1 MERQK
6 LLVIISTFL
15 ISFCFSCNQ
24 KSNNKESGESR
35 NTISQQE
42 DGSIL
47 LKLDEAVCYND
58 QNNPASNTAEW
69 KFVVPKPG
77 RYNVWLSSATRD
89 TNNLD
94 YSKPVKISLLDNN
107 LERHPECDKI
117 IRNSGE
123 VAYPFFRT
131 DSYMGSFYIQ
141 ESGEYNIQVI
151 SEKVTT
157 KDILNQSQ
165 LLALNTMLMSILL
178 IPMTR

>member
-1 MERQK
+1 MERQTFI
-6 LLVIISTFL
+6 VIIITIL

-24 KSNNKESGESR
+24 KVNNKDSGDSR
-35 NTISQQE
+35 KTISQQE

-47 LKLDEAVCYND
+47 LKLDEAICYND
-58 QNNPASNTAEW
+58 QTNPSSNTAEW

-94 YSKPVKISLLDNN
+94 YIKPVKISLLDNN
-107 LERHPECDKI
+107 LERSPECDKI
-117 IRNSGE
+117 VRNSSE
-123 VAYPFFRT
+123 VTYPFFRT
-131 DSYMGSFYIQ
+131 DSYMGTFYIP

-157 KDILNQSQ
+157 KEFRNQSQ
-165 LLALNTMLMSILL
+165 LLALNSRLLSIVL

>member
-1 MERQK
+1 MEKQK
-6 LLVIISTFL
+6 FIVIISTVL
-15 ISFCFSCNQ
+15 ISFCFSCNH
-24 KSNNKESGESR
+24 KVNNKDSR
-35 NTISQQE
+35 DSRETISQQE

-47 LKLDEAVCYND
+47 LKLEEAICYND
-58 QNNPASNTAEW
+58 QTNPSSNTAEW

-94 YSKPVKISLLDNN
+94 YSKPVKISLLDNH
-107 LERHPECDKI
+107 LERNPECDKI
-117 IRNSGE
+117 IRNSSD
-123 VAYPFFRT
+123 VTYPFFRT

-157 KDILNQSQ
+157 KEIRNQSQ
-165 LLALNTMLMSILL
+165 LIALNTRLMSIIL

>member
-6 LLVIISTFL
+6 TIVIISTVL
-15 ISFCFSCNQ
+15 ITFCFSCNQ
-24 KSNNKESGESR
+24 KGSNKDSGDSR
-35 NTISQQE
+35 KTISQQE
-42 DGSIL
+42 DGTIL
-47 LKLDEAVCYND
+47 LKLEEAICYND
-58 QNNPASNTAEW
+58 LTNPSSNTAEW
-69 KFVVPKPG
+69 MFIVPKPG

-89 TNNLD
+89 TNKLD

-151 SEKVTT
+151 SEKVTI
-157 KDILNQSQ
+157 KDNLNQSQ
-165 LLALNTMLMSILL
+165 LLALNTRLMSIIL